1 MLEKVPQGGQMGMLY
16 YWPTPQPP
24 GDSWHRT
31 KHTLFQF
38 INLHGTKH
46 RPEAA
51 SSCCTPTN
59 HRTATKGT
67 NTKWC
72 TSPSPRSMRD
82 IVRTRGFALAIQRSR
97 NGKVINQTQIQRVAG
112 ECALENRHGE
122 NSTTSAMCETALF
135 FWCTPTP

>member
-67 NTKWC
+67 NTKWW
-72 TSPSPRSMRD
+72 TPTLSRRD
-82 IVRTRGFALAIQRSR
+82 IIVRTRGIALRYNASALAR
-97 NGKVINQTQIQRVAG
+97 
-112 ECALENRHGE
+112 
-122 NSTTSAMCETALF
+122 
-135 FWCTPTP
+135 